1 MQFTCASCDKTYD
14 ISPRAFGPSN
24 DTRTRCPNCK
34 TWLIVTKSRG
44 DATTTVVD
52 PEVAA
57 AHALHAKSTSGQIPM
72 SDARRPSSSSQPK
85 PAEGK
90 VSSLP
95 AFGLNPQAPTDAARP
110 AHRQQSSGFERTDNK
125 GMDLF
130 ALPDPAVRVAEQRMR
145 RVQIGQVLQDF
156 SMMVRL
162 DTVKTDRKRQVI
174 MVLVLA
180 AIGVGIWFAA
190 QEKLAY
196 DAGVDATK
204 EAKKLTVH
212 FVVQSGEGEFV
223 PILDVA
229 APAQGA
235 TPTAAPAGR
244 PKQVMMSGLGRQLY
258 YKVRM
263 PLRK

>member
-57 AHALHAKSTSGQIPM
+57 AQALHAKSTSGQMPVAT
-72 SDARRPSSSSQPK
+72 ARRPSSTTQAKPAVEPK
-85 PAEGK
+85 PSA
-90 VSSLP
+90 LP
-95 AFGLNPQAPTDAARP
+95 AFGLNPQAPNDSQRP
-110 AHRQQSSGFERTDNK
+110 AHRQQSSGSERLDK

-145 RVQIGQVLQDF
+145 RVQIGQGLQDF

-162 DTVKTDRKRQVI
+162 DTVKTDRKRQAI

-180 AIGVGIWFAA
+180 AIGTGIWFAA
-190 QEKLAY
+190 TEKLAY
-196 DAGVDATK
+196 DAGIDAAK

-223 PILDVA
+223 PVLDVA
-229 APAQGA
+229 ALANGA

-258 YKVRM
+258 YKVRV